1 MSERGSFRSSTN
13 RIEFAFT
20 SRSDGDFSLRVEPP
34 DFLEVRSGVVA
45 HEWCWLEQ
53 VHGAEVV
60 VVEFAGQHRGT
71 PADALVTNVVGAV
84 LAVQTADCAPVLFA
98 WPGNDRLGP
107 IVGAAHGGWRGLYE
121 GVIEATVDEMVRL
134 GAVAREIE
142 WRLGPCISPEA
153 YEFSAADLTT
163 LALRFGPE
171 VVAATSQDGPAFDL
185 RAAVRSCIARSG
197 LDPHGSS
204 EPACTALATESSGE
218 PRFHSWRRR
227 SDVGRQTS
235 AIWIEP

>member
-1 MSERGSFRSSTN
+1 MSERGSFRSSAN
-13 RIEFAFT
+13 NIEFVFA
-20 SRSDGDFSLRVEPP
+20 SRSDGDFSLGVGSPE
-34 DFLEVRSGVVA
+34 FLEVRSRVVA

-53 VHGAEVV
+53 VHGPDVV
-60 VVEFAGQHRGT
+60 VVEFPGQHRGVS
-71 PADALVTNVVGAV
+71 ADALVTNVAGAV
-84 LAVQTADCAPVLFA
+84 LAVQTADCAPVLLA
-98 WPGNDRLGP
+98 WPGNDDLGP

-121 GVIEATVDEMVRL
+121 GVIEATVAEMVRL

-153 YEFSAADLTT
+153 YEFSAVDLTT

-171 VVAATSQDGPAFDL
+171 VVAATAQDGPAFDL

-204 EPACTALATESSGE
+204 EPACTALAEDPSGE
-218 PRFHSWRRR
+218 PMFHSWRRR
-227 SDVGRQTS
+227 SDSGRQTS